1 MAKTTFDPQSPVIAA
16 DITGYIRISQTPQLI
31 RKALLLSI
39 MPILF
44 VRISGQIRTTFIR
57 AWAYATEELP
67 TAAPARYLRAA
78 GATMDNS

>member
-1 MAKTTFDPQSPVIAA
+1 
-16 DITGYIRISQTPQLI
+16 
-31 RKALLLSI
+31 

-44 VRISGQIRTTFIR
+44 VRISGQSRTTVIR

-67 TAAPARYLRAA
+67 TAAPARYWRAA